1 MSLEN
6 EEFVPMET
14 TTAIVPRRSPHEVH
28 IPPIPPSTPSD
39 SAMVMEAGGDP
50 MQALLAGGGNPE
62 LRMNVENQELRD
74 ELA

>member
-14 TTAIVPRRSPHEVH
+14 TNAIVPRLSPQEALMQ
-28 IPPIPPSTPSD
+28 PIPPSTPSD

-50 MQALLAGGGNPE
+50 MQVLLAGG
-62 LRMNVENQELRD
+62 
-74 ELA
+74 